1 MSPEP
6 VTPATYVANTSIR
19 AQGQRLL
26 ALGKPI
32 PRTLFYLAPG
42 VAWRRRQHQA
52 KAGVPSGRMTPRM
65 VAEVAA
71 DEVARAVFHFTGER
85 WAADNLPRI
94 HAEIEAAHV
103 VFTERGWIEDP
114 ASYHSTPAT
123 PDVREHR
130 VRSQVR
136 NWPVA
141 TFPSAW
147 EPDPGEPG
155 HDRWVGYVPN
165 REVRAYVL
173 RHPDPRPWVVCIH
186 GMRMGRPGMDHRI
199 FRAEHLHQELGL
211 NVILPVLPLHGSRR
225 SRRAHDPNLPSFDAM
240 DTIHGLAQAAHDVR
254 AILAWIR
261 TLGSCSGPLPI
272 GIVGTSLGAYVA
284 ALVAGLETEPLD
296 CVIAGVPV
304 VDFPAVIDEHLPH
317 DLRKQEWYREMAM
330 LTADLYRV
338 VSPLQFEPSTPV
350 ERRFMFAGQVD
361 RVLNPL
367 KQSTA
372 LWHHW
377 KEPEICWFQGGHIGH
392 LLSAKIH
399 PFIDDAL
406 AKSGVTYRP

>member
-1 MSPEP
+1 M
-6 VTPATYVANTSIR
+6 TPATYVANTSIL

-26 ALGKPI
+26 ALGMPI
-32 PRTLFYLAPG
+32 PRTLLYMAPG
-42 VAWRRRQHQA
+42 VAWRRRQHQVES
-52 KAGVPSGRMTPRM
+52 GVPVRRTTPRM
-65 VAEVAA
+65 LAEIAA

-94 HAEIEAAHV
+94 HTEVEGAHEL
-103 VFTERGWIEDP
+103 FLRRGWIEDP
-114 ASYHSTPAT
+114 RSYHSTPDV
-123 PDVREHR
+123 PEVREHR

-136 NWPVA
+136 RWSVA

-147 EPDPGEPG
+147 EPDRDEPG
-155 HDRWVGYVPN
+155 HDRWVGYIPN
-165 REVRAYVL
+165 REARSYIL

-199 FRAEHLHQELGL
+199 FRAEHLHHELGL

-261 TLGSCSGPLPI
+261 TLGASESEPPPV

-284 ALVAGLETEPLD
+284 ALVAGLEETPLD

-317 DLRKQEWYREMAM
+317 DLRKHQWYQEMAKQV
-330 LTADLYRV
+330 TDLYRV
-338 VSPLQFEPSTPV
+338 VSPLQLFPTTPV
-350 ERRFMFAGQVD
+350 EKRFIFAGQVD

-372 LWHHW
+372 LWQHW
-377 KEPEICWFQGGHIGH
+377 EKPEICWFEGGHIGH

-406 AKSGVTYRP
+406 EQSGVTHRP